1 MSRSVKPVKKGF
13 DTYLLVSGFALFAM
27 FFGAGNLIFPFQ
39 VGTSSGAQVIP
50 AVAGILLT
58 GVLFP
63 VAGMLAASSDAHG
76 AGRIADRIGHVPGLV
91 LTVAVFLF
99 CGICYAMPRVSV
111 VSWEMAVK
119 PLTPLGSSD
128 TPASHLGLFIY
139 SVIFFG
145 LVVLLIH
152 RPDRMLDRIG
162 QYLTPAL
169 LILLLAMIAVAMF
182 RLPSV
187 PTLHPNPDYL
197 KAPFVTGLKKG
208 YGTMDALASLVFG
221 VVIIT
226 QLHNHGYNEKRTVFR
241 ATALTAGIAGVSL
254 AVVYTGL
261 AFVGTRLANKD
272 IDNPAAGLSQAAE
285 MIFGPVG
292 KVLFSII
299 VFLACLT
306 TAVGLMGSSMQ
317 YFGDLLPRIPRKV
330 LLAIHVVGSLLVANL
345 GLENI
350 LAFVV
355 TIGLATYPPSICLI
369 VVTLVDYAMRRQ
381 LYWTYRLSA
390 WVAGIIGIL
399 ESIST
404 FTLPVWDGKVSAP
417 QEALQDVLHWLPLG
431 NIQMA
436 WLVPALVLFVV
447 GLLVDVLHPVD
458 VAKLPH
464 SQTTA
469 TGVPDRESTVD
480 ELVTEGSAV

>member
-1 MSRSVKPVKKGF
+1 MNKSVKPSKKGF
-13 DTYLLVSGFALFAM
+13 DSYLLISGFALFAM

-50 AVAGILLT
+50 AVAGVLLT

-63 VAGMLAASSDAHG
+63 VAGMLAASTDAHG
-76 AGRIADRIGHVPGLV
+76 AGRIADRIGHIPGLV

-99 CGICYAMPRVSV
+99 CGICYAMPRVAV

-119 PLTPLGSSD
+119 PLTGLSQDPS
-128 TPASHLGLFIY
+128 PASQLGLFVY
-139 SVIFFG
+139 SVVFFG
-145 LVVLLIH
+145 LVLLLIN

-169 LILLLAMIAVAMF
+169 LVLLLVMIAIAMF

-187 PTLHPNPDYL
+187 ETLNPNPEYL
-197 KAPFVTGLKKG
+197 HAPFATGLKTG

-226 QLHNHGYNEKRTVFR
+226 QLHNHGYNEKRSVFR
-241 ATALTAGIAGVSL
+241 ATAFTAGIAGASL

-261 AFVGTRLANKD
+261 AFVGTRVADKE
-272 IDNPAAGLSQAAE
+272 IANPAAGLSLAAE

-292 KVLFSII
+292 KVLFSVI

-306 TAVGLMGSSMQ
+306 TAVGLMGASMQ
-317 YFGDLLPRIPRKV
+317 YFGDLLPKV
-330 LLAIHVVGSLLVANL
+330 PQKALLTVHVVMCLLVANL
-345 GLENI
+345 GLDNI

-355 TIGLATYPPSICLI
+355 TIGLATYPPAICLI

-390 WVAGIIGIL
+390 WVAGVVGIL
-399 ESIST
+399 EALST
-404 FTLPVWDGKVSAP
+404 FALPAFGGKVTP
-417 QEALQDVLHWLPLG
+417 FQEGMQQVLKVLPLG
-431 NIQMA
+431 DIQMG
-436 WLVPALVLFVV
+436 WLVPGIVALVV
-447 GLLVDVLHPVD
+447 GLVLDVVRPVD
-458 VAKLPH
+458 VTKLPQ
-464 SQTTA
+464 SQTA
-469 TGVPDRESTVD
+469 TGIPDRESTVD
-480 ELVTEGSAV
+480 EVASV